1 MHRAERDTVNIPP
14 VEITQIDFD
23 LYQYLL
29 GVDTVR
35 LPSTLNF
42 EWCKPSIEDLIN
54 AARLVSTISEEDD
67 VAMREELAGYLA
79 DPAYADLHEFLTEFV
94 STELETRAAGERARS
109 VNVRQQANQLEI
121 VFGPIQHGN
130 YEGVNSYVHNG
141 LLTLFNI
148 HTHPKDALFSPQDY
162 GSLVFDVRSLT
173 TSKRLRKLYG
183 TMVVCPSMQV
193 FALATPATPLVGAG
207 EVQNLLDHT
216 MAEVR
221 EEIAIDTDEVIT
233 DILDSDIIEMVR
245 MRPDEL
251 LLLIKKQRAQLGRGE
266 LTPSDS
272 QQQLRDFYLTCGEK
286 GQNFVKTTEK
296 NRAIENRVYHRFLVG
311 IARKLNIQ
319 LFTSTNLS
327 NFVAASS

>member
-173 TSKRLRKLYG
+173 TSKRLRKL
-183 TMVVCPSMQV
+183 
-193 FALATPATPLVGAG
+193 
-207 EVQNLLDHT
+207 
-216 MAEVR
+216 
-221 EEIAIDTDEVIT
+221 
-233 DILDSDIIEMVR
+233 
-245 MRPDEL
+245 
-251 LLLIKKQRAQLGRGE
+251 
-266 LTPSDS
+266 
-272 QQQLRDFYLTCGEK
+272 
-286 GQNFVKTTEK
+286 
-296 NRAIENRVYHRFLVG
+296 
-311 IARKLNIQ
+311 
-319 LFTSTNLS
+319 
-327 NFVAASS
+327 

>member
-1 MHRAERDTVNIPP
+1 
-14 VEITQIDFD
+14 
-23 LYQYLL
+23 
-29 GVDTVR
+29 
-35 LPSTLNF
+35 
-42 EWCKPSIEDLIN
+42 
-54 AARLVSTISEEDD
+54 
-67 VAMREELAGYLA
+67 
-79 DPAYADLHEFLTEFV
+79 
-94 STELETRAAGERARS
+94 
-109 VNVRQQANQLEI
+109 
-121 VFGPIQHGN
+121 
-130 YEGVNSYVHNG
+130 
-141 LLTLFNI
+141 
-148 HTHPKDALFSPQDY
+148 
-162 GSLVFDVRSLT
+162 
-173 TSKRLRKLYG
+173 
-183 TMVVCPSMQV
+183 
-193 FALATPATPLVGAG
+193 
-207 EVQNLLDHT
+207 